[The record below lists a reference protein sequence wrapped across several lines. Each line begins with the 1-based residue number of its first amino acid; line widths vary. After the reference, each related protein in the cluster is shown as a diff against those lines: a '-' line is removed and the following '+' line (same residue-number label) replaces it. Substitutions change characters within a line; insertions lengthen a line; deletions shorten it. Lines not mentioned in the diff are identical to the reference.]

1 MTESA
6 DDEASVQCPYCG
18 EWQSVVLDPESIGE
32 MVQDCEVC
40 CEPWQMT
47 VRRSSGGKLAV
58 RVTRM

>member
-32 MVQDCEVC
+32 
-40 CEPWQMT
+40 PWQMT